1 MCGDDDVERLFPGL
15 LAGSV
20 DVGPFRPVR
29 GRWAWVLVHVL
40 QLAGTA
46 KASTSASRPKASGGG
61 DGDDKLGDVWFVEP
75 DVGWSDG
82 SSLPQLLSYA
92 EQHPHLEGEAARGGG
107 DGDREGGATAADDD
121 NDEDDDRPAVDFLG
135 PGLCNS
141 LDTSAKFW
149 RSKGHW
155 ETQEFTDAVEGI
167 ARHGRWHCQLQLT
180 MMSRRLRD
188 ALVRDIRN
196 GRVAYVLYLRARMHA
211 KHVFARAPLFG

>member
-1 MCGDDDVERLFPGL
+1 MSDLWSVKRRRLF
-15 LAGSV
+15 
-20 DVGPFRPVR
+20 
-29 GRWAWVLVHVL
+29 VLF
-40 QLAGTA
+40 
-46 KASTSASRPKASGGG
+46 
-61 DGDDKLGDVWFVEP
+61 VWFVRVP
-75 DVGWSDG
+75 PST
-82 SSLPQLLSYA
+82 L
-92 EQHPHLEGEAARGGG
+92 
-107 DGDREGGATAADDD
+107 D